1 MRGGKAAWSL
11 FLIFVPFLGVLIYLI
26 ARQRQARASPRPAAG
41 GTEAIRYLC
50 PAVLAR
56 RQVVLLSMQS
66 GYSLGDGWA
75 ANLTSSRIRV
85 GW

>member
-66 GYSLGDGWA
+66 A
-75 ANLTSSRIRV
+75 ASRPKQ
-85 GW
+85 